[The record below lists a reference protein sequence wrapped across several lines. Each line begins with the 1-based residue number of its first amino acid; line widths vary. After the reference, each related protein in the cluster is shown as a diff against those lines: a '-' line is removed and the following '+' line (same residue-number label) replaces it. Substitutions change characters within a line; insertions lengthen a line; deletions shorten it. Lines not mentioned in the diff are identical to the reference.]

1 MPSTT
6 VVLGHAAGLRVR
18 SILLSRPL
26 GERYFER
33 TAMRSPIAEIAG
45 LIVHKLSRQVGR
57 PEAYSQA
64 GSAAVLRAL
73 RNCRRV
79 VIAELGSQYLR
90 AVIGG
95 GDVELSCLSWTKR
108 SEREAAWRK
117 GYACVIHSIELPS

>member
-1 MPSTT
+1 MPSNT

-18 SILLSRPL
+18 SILLNRPL

-33 TAMRSPIAEIAG
+33 TAMRPPIAEIEIAG
-45 LIVHKLSRQVGR
+45 LLGHKLSRQVGH

-79 VIAELGSQYLR
+79 AITELGALHR
-90 AVIGG
+90 NIF
-95 GDVELSCLSWTKR
+95 
-108 SEREAAWRK
+108 
-117 GYACVIHSIELPS
+117 LP